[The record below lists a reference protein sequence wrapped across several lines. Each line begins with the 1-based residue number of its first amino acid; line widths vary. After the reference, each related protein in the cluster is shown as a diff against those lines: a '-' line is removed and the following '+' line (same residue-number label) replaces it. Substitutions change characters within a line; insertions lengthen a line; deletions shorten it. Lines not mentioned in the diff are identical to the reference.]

1 MAWSESMHRQMNTG
15 GRIAFGILIFAALA
29 AAILARPEKWLTDF
43 DQAFYLSIAYDLN
56 HHGVFS
62 NGVFD
67 DVDSTQER
75 PPPGLFFA
83 PLYPA
88 LIVAVT
94 RLDPRFRRAVDCV
107 IELGHNAQDRSECE
121 VYARPMLLIH
131 ALLLALGVL
140 AIARAAET
148 IFENRALFWFTGVL
162 ATIALIPDADLF
174 AFVMTESLTF
184 CLYGMASLAMVL
196 ALKRPGISNTVTTG
210 VLFGLLCLT
219 RASFMVLAPV
229 LVMLFAINGRWIAK
243 TGLRAT
249 ATQCLLFAVA
259 FAAVLGP
266 WIVRNGVSAGK
277 WAMSEEYGS
286 AAIIE
291 RFAYDDMT
299 WREFLLAF
307 PYCLPE
313 IGEPIV
319 DRTFGPRA
327 MERFVYYSPQSF
339 FHVGRA
345 HRDQLNAANG
355 RLDPLIGD
363 IVRDEMRERGWWYFA
378 VAIPLGWCGMWI
390 GGYLGLLLVPTFVW
404 AAVAALRRD
413 RPLFL
418 LYAAPPFVMLGLHAL
433 LANHYTRY
441 NLILI
446 GPFCASA
453 AWIMTSV
460 AARARS
466 RWRARARE

>member
-1 MAWSESMHRQMNTG
+1 MHRLKNTG

-43 DQAFYLSIAYDLN
+43 DQAFYLTIAYDLN

-67 DVDSTQER
+67 DVDSTRER

-94 RLDPRFRRAVDCV
+94 WLDPRFRRAVDCV
-107 IELGHNAQDRSECE
+107 IEFRPKAEDRSECE
-121 VYARPMLLIH
+121 VYATSMLLVH
-131 ALLLALGVL
+131 ALLLAIGVL

-148 IFENRALFWFTGVL
+148 IFDNRGLFWLTGAL
-162 ATIALIPDADLF
+162 ATGALIPDADLF
-174 AFVMTESLTF
+174 SFVMTESRTF
-184 CLYGMASLAMVL
+184 CLYGVASLAMVL
-196 ALKRPGISNTVTTG
+196 ALKRPGIANTVATG

-219 RASFMVLAPV
+219 RASFLALAPV
-229 LVMLFAINGRWIAK
+229 VLALIAINGRWIAK
-243 TGLRAT
+243 TAWRAI
-249 ATQCLLFAVA
+249 ATQCLVFAVA
-259 FAAVLGP
+259 FAAVVGP

-291 RFAYDDMT
+291 RFAYDDIT

-319 DRTFGPRA
+319 DRIFGPQA

-345 HRDQLNAANG
+345 HREELKAANG
-355 RLDPLIGD
+355 RLDPLIGGL
-363 IVRDEMRERGWWYFA
+363 IRDEMRERGWWYIA
-378 VAIPLGWCGMWI
+378 VAIPLGWCGMWV
-390 GGYLGLLLVPTFVW
+390 GGYLGLLLVPAFAW
-404 AAVAALRRD
+404 AAVAAARRG

-418 LYAAPPFVMLGLHAL
+418 LYPVPPFVMLGLHAL

-446 GPFCASA
+446 GPFCAGA
-453 AWIMTSV
+453 AWIMASV
-460 AARARS
+460 AARVRS
-466 RWRARARE
+466 RWRARGRAP

>member
-1 MAWSESMHRQMNTG
+1 MPRLINTG
-15 GRIAFGILIFAALA
+15 GRVAFAILIFAALA

-67 DVDSTQER
+67 NVDSTRER

-94 RLDPRFRRAVDCV
+94 WLDPRFRRAADCV
-107 IELGHNAQDRSECE
+107 IEFRPKAEDRSECE
-121 VYARPMLLIH
+121 VYARSMLLVH
-131 ALLLALGVL
+131 ALLLAIGVL

-148 IFENRALFWFTGVL
+148 IFDDGRLFWLTGVL
-162 ATIALIPDADLF
+162 ATVALIPDADLF
-174 AFVMTESLTF
+174 SFVMTESLTF
-184 CLYGMASLAMVL
+184 CLYGVASLAMVL
-196 ALKRPGISNTVTTG
+196 ALKRPGIAITVATG

-219 RASFMVLAPV
+219 RASFLALVPVV
-229 LVMLFAINGRWIAK
+229 LVLIAINARWIAK
-243 TGLRAT
+243 RACRAI
-249 ATQCLLFAVA
+249 ATQCLVFAVA
-259 FAAVLGP
+259 FAAVVGP

-286 AAIIE
+286 AAIVE

-299 WREFLLAF
+299 WREYLLAF

-319 DRTFGPRA
+319 DRTFGPQA

-345 HRDQLNAANG
+345 HRDQLKAAHG

-363 IVRDEMRERGWWYFA
+363 LIRDEMRERGWWYLA
-378 VAIPLGWCGMWI
+378 VALPLGWCGLWV
-390 GGYLGLLLVPTFVW
+390 GGNLGLLLVPAFAW
-404 AAVAALRRD
+404 AAVAAARRG

-418 LYAAPPFVMLGLHAL
+418 LYAMPPFVMLGLHAL

-446 GPFCASA
+446 APFCAGA
-453 AWIMTSV
+453 AWIMASA
-460 AARARS
+460 AARVRS
-466 RWRARARE
+466 RWRARAREL